1 VSSAAARHT
10 RCAHLVIEAAM
21 ETSHAGMCGGSVRE
35 SHESPPLRAL
45 VVHLLN
51 DDVYHASIACVL
63 SHSYIRL

>member
-1 VSSAAARHT
+1 
-10 RCAHLVIEAAM
+10 
-21 ETSHAGMCGGSVRE
+21 VRE

-45 VVHLLN
+45 VVQLLN